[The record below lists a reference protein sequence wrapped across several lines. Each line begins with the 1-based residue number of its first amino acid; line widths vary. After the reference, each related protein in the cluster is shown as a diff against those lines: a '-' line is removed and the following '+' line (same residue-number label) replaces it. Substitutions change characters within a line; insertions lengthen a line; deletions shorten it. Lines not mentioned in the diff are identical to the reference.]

1 MKVEEINIFV
11 TNEFGYAE
19 ENMDDISIR
28 LYLSNED
35 SIEIW
40 FDKKNDC
47 YTWSNASYGYED
59 TYAVVSDIWE
69 WMESNNL
76 YVTNIEVI

>member
-1 MKVEEINIFV
+1 MSIEDINIFV
-11 TNEFGYAE
+11 TNEFGDAE
-19 ENMDDISIR
+19 ENGDDISII

-40 FDKKNDC
+40 FDEESDF

-59 TYAVVSDIWE
+59 TYAVISDIWK
-69 WMESNNL
+69 WMEDNNL
-76 YVTNIEVI
+76 FVTNMEVI

>member
-1 MKVEEINIFV
+1 MSVEDINIFV
-11 TNEFGYAE
+11 TNKFGDAE
-19 ENMDDISIR
+19 ENGDDISIR

-40 FDKKNDC
+40 FDKESDC

-59 TYAVVSDIWE
+59 TYAVIYDIWE
-69 WMESNNL
+69 WLECNNL
-76 YVTNIEVI
+76 FVTNMETI